1 MNLSTSH
8 PAKLGPANPYPV
20 SPVSLNL
27 GLAAALACF
36 LLSGFGALDGM
47 AAQSLVHAAKPFAQT
62 QNAALVPLAIHSSAS
77 AEELHITVGRSVMLT
92 SAAPLR
98 RIYVGNPAVLQTYTS
113 GSSEIVLT
121 AKTAGVSSMVLWDE
135 TGGHRLYTVSADLD
149 PEALRAS
156 FDAAFPGSSIHVE
169 TGEGKV
175 FLTGSVASD
184 AASDAALKMASL
196 YTKDVVN
203 SLVVV
208 PVHGKQVQLK
218 LRIVEVDRTRLDQL
232 GVNIFAGGRTAVG
245 TSTQQF
251 STTATGSGSSLSVS
265 DPLNIF
271 LYNAKLNVGLT
282 VKDLEQKQILQVLA
296 EPTLTTLSGL
306 PAHFLSGGEFPF
318 PVVQGGTGNTTA
330 ISIQFR
336 PYGVKV
342 EFTPTVN
349 PDGSIRIKL
358 SPEVSTLDY
367 TNAVTISGFTI
378 PALST
383 RQTETE
389 VEIQNG
395 QSFIVSGLLD
405 HRTTEIMSKMPGI
418 SSIPILGDLFRSK
431 NFNHSVV
438 ELVIIV
444 TATVVDPLTSSPQ
457 AEPEQ
462 PKMATPNLD
471 SNAFDGR
478 AHNLPKGISAPAQ
491 QSQPPAPTQTP
502 TQTPAQS
509 KPQAQTQTQSKPQ
522 AQPQPQQP
530 APQARTDQP

>member
-1 MNLSTSH
+1 MNLCTSQ
-8 PAKLGPANPYPV
+8 PAKRGAVNAKRVNLVTVKAGRTKLGR
-20 SPVSLNL
+20 
-27 GLAAALACF
+27 AAAFAF
-36 LLSGFGALDGM
+36 LLLPCFGAFDGS
-47 AAQSLVHAAKPFAQT
+47 AAQNLALPVKYFAQM
-62 QNAALVPLAIHSSAS
+62 QNAAIVPPVINSATSSDQ
-77 AEELHITVGRSVMLT
+77 LHITVGRSVMLT
-92 SAAPLR
+92 SVAPLR
-98 RIYVGNPAVLQTYTS
+98 RIYVGNPVVLQTYTS

-121 AKTAGVSSMVLWDE
+121 AKTAGVSSMVLWDDA
-135 TGGHRLYTVSADLD
+135 GGHRMYTVSADID

-156 FDAAFPGSSIHVE
+156 FNAAFPVSSIHVE
-169 TGEGKV
+169 TGEGKI
-175 FLTGSVASD
+175 FLTGTVSSD

-196 YTKDVVN
+196 YAKDVVN

-208 PVHGKQVQLK
+208 PVHGKQVELK
-218 LRIVEVDRTRLDQL
+218 LRIVEVDRTRMNQL
-232 GVNIFAGGRTAVG
+232 GINIFAGGRTALA
-245 TSTQQF
+245 TSTEQF
-251 STTATGSGSSLSVS
+251 GSTVTGSGSALTVS

-271 LYNAKLNVGLT
+271 LYNSKLNVGLT
-282 VKDLEQKQILQVLA
+282 VQDLEQKQILQVLA

-318 PVVQGGTGNTTA
+318 PVVQGGTGNSTA

-358 SPEVSTLDY
+358 SPEVSTLDFS
-367 TNAVTISGFTI
+367 NAVTISGFTI
-378 PALST
+378 PALAT

-418 SSIPILGDLFRSK
+418 ADIPILGQLFHSK

-444 TATVVDPLTSSPQ
+444 TATVVDPLTTSPLTEQ
-457 AEPEQ
+457 DQ
-462 PKMATPNLD
+462 PKMSVPNLD
-471 SNAFDGR
+471 TNSFDGR
-478 AHNLPKGISAPAQ
+478 ARDKPEAGSSAA
-491 QSQPPAPTQTP
+491 AP
-502 TQTPAQS
+502 
-509 KPQAQTQTQSKPQ
+509 QTQSPAQTKPEAKRPSQ
-522 AQPQPQQP
+522 SQPQQP
-530 APQARTDQP
+530 APQARTNQP

>member
-1 MNLSTSH
+1 MRAGRT
-8 PAKLGPANPYPV
+8 KLGLV
-20 SPVSLNL
+20 
-27 GLAAALACF
+27 AALAF
-36 LLSGFGALDGM
+36 FVLAGFGAFDSA
-47 AAQSLVHAAKPFAQT
+47 AAQSLALPVKFFAQT
-62 QNAALVPLAIHSSAS
+62 QNAALVPPAIISSTTS
-77 AEELHITVGRSVMLT
+77 DQLHITVGRSVMLT
-92 SAAPLR
+92 SATPLR

-121 AKTAGVSSMVLWDE
+121 AKTAGVSSMVLWDDA
-135 TGGHRLYTVSADLD
+135 GGHRMYTVSADID
-149 PEALRAS
+149 PDALRAS
-156 FDAAFPGSSIHVE
+156 FNAAFPVSSIHVE
-169 TGEGKV
+169 TGEDKI

-218 LRIVEVDRTRLDQL
+218 LRIVEVDRTRMEQL
-232 GVNIFAGGRTAVG
+232 GVNIFAGGRTALA

-251 STTATGSGSSLSVS
+251 SSTATGSGSSLTVS

-318 PVVQGGTGNTTA
+318 PVVQGGTANSTA
-330 ISIQFR
+330 VTIQFR

-405 HRTTEIMSKMPGI
+405 HRTTEIMSKVPGI
-418 SSIPILGDLFRSK
+418 ASVPILSELFRSK

-444 TATVVDPLTSSPQ
+444 TATVVDPLTESPLT
-457 AEPEQ
+457 EPDQ
-462 PKMATPNLD
+462 PKMPVPNLD
-471 SNAFDGR
+471 TNSFDGR
-478 AHNLPKGISAPAQ
+478 ALDKSEAGSPAAAQ
-491 QSQPPAPTQTP
+491 TQPTAQTKP
-502 TQTPAQS
+502 EAQRPAQS
-509 KPQAQTQTQSKPQ
+509 
-522 AQPQPQQP
+522 QPQQP

>member
-1 MNLSTSH
+1 MNLRSPHPSKAG
-8 PAKLGPANPYPV
+8 PAKPYPV
-20 SPVSLNL
+20 HPARTSPGRV
-27 GLAAALACF
+27 AALA
-36 LLSGFGALDGM
+36 LLVLLGWGATGGA
-47 AAQSLVHAAKPFAQT
+47 AAQGRALPVQPFAQT
-62 QNAALVPLAIHSSAS
+62 QNAAFVAPSIHSAT
-77 AEELHITVGRSVMLT
+77 AKDVLHLTVGRSVVLT
-92 SAAPLR
+92 SAVPLR
-98 RIYVGNPAVLQTYTS
+98 RVFIGNPAVLASYCS
-113 GSSEIVLT
+113 GTAEIVLT
-121 AKTAGVSSMVLWDE
+121 AKTAGVSSMVLWDGA
-135 TGGHRLYTVSADLD
+135 GGHRLYTVSADLD

-156 FDAAFPGSSIHVE
+156 FDAAFASSSIHVE
-169 TGEGKV
+169 TGEGKI

-218 LRIVEVDRTRLDQL
+218 LRIVEVDRTRLNQF
-232 GVNIFAGGRTAVG
+232 GVNIFSPGIGSTMGSA
-245 TSTQQF
+245 STQQYG
-251 STTATGSGSSLSVS
+251 TTASGSGSSLTVS

-271 LYNAKLNVGLT
+271 LYNSKLNVGVT
-282 VKDLEQKQILQVLA
+282 VQNLEQKQILQVLA

-306 PAHFLSGGEFPF
+306 PARFLSGGEFPF
-318 PVVQGGTGNTTA
+318 PMVQGGAGNSTA

-342 EFTPTVN
+342 DFTPTVN
-349 PDGSIRIKL
+349 ADGSIRIKL

-367 TNAVTISGFTI
+367 SNAVTISGFTI

-383 RQTETE
+383 RRTETE

-405 HRTTEIMSKMPGI
+405 HRTTEIMSKIPGI
-418 SSIPILGDLFRSK
+418 ASVPILGQLFHSK

-444 TATVVDPLTSSPQ
+444 TATVVDPLTLSPQ
-457 AEPEQ
+457 AAPEQ
-462 PKMATPNLD
+462 PKMAVPNLD

-478 AHNLPKGISAPAQ
+478 AHNLPKAGVWVPSPQSQSPAQ
-491 QSQPPAPTQTP
+491 PKPPAQSQSKPQV
-502 TQTPAQS
+502 QAQS
-509 KPQAQTQTQSKPQ
+509 KPQVQAKPN
-522 AQPQPQQP
+522 QP
-530 APQARTDQP
+530 ASQVQTDYP